1 MLNLYKR
8 EKPAG
13 RLDAR
18 YVDPKAEYVRP
29 IFPKNGE
36 NCRAQYCHNG
46 FAFKLQPGTYFLMVN
61 YSGFQNERK
70 YMIRAVGE
78 GLKLEMLE

>member
-1 MLNLYKR
+1 MFNLYKR

-13 RLDAR
+13 RLDMR
-18 YVDPKAEYVRP
+18 KVDKKSEYIQP
-29 IFPKNGE
+29 IFPKNVE
-36 NCRAQYCHNG
+36 YCRTQYCHNG
-46 FAFKLQPGTYFLMVN
+46 FAFKLQAGTYFVVVN

-70 YMIRAVGE
+70 YMVRAVGE